1 MNIFKLFLAAC
12 IFFFIIL
19 VKLFYQVVFMN
30 RKRRNAKK
38 IWLINH
44 NKKKLIQRTKRKKK
58 RKHALKNNNNF
69 LKPTNYSYYDKK
81 DQDFKFFAPENF
93 SIMNNPTETIGYF
106 NEVISKINEKV
117 HHKLTISFLFNS
129 VKDITIDAVMYMLA
143 ITKNTKKNHNTRG
156 SYPEDN
162 NAKSLFMNS
171 GFLKYVFSNKNIIN
185 PSSNEDIQIRMSND
199 SNKNAIT
206 CKEINSIII
215 EKYGIARK
223 KLQFLYDILYEM
235 MINTNE
241 HAYSSETF
249 LLNNWYVYVA
259 LEEKRVKFSFLD
271 TGIGIPNTVNKNF
284 LEKINL
290 LGLKTDADLILSA
303 LNGKFKT
310 STMQEYRGKGLP
322 KFTKY
327 NKTKKI
333 QNFKIVSGKG
343 MVVFDSE
350 KQNYI
355 TYNLDKRLIGT
366 VYYFEIELSSL
377 REENNN
383 GNNNL

>member
-1 MNIFKLFLAAC
+1 MSS
-12 IFFFIIL
+12 
-19 VKLFYQVVFMN
+19 
-30 RKRRNAKK
+30 
-38 IWLINH
+38 H
-44 NKKKLIQRTKRKKK
+44 NKKKLVQRTKRNKKK
-58 RKHALKNNNNF
+58 KHALVNNHF
-69 LKPTNYSYYDKK
+69 LNTTRYSYYDKK
-81 DQDFKFFAPENF
+81 EKDFKFLAPENF
-93 SIMNNPTETIGYF
+93 SIINNPTETIDYF
-106 NEVISKINEKV
+106 NEVIVKINEKI
-117 HHKLTISFLFNS
+117 HHKLTISFLLNN
-129 VKDITIDAVMYMLA
+129 VKNITIDAIMYMLA

-156 SYPEDN
+156 SYPEDDT
-162 NAKSLFMNS
+162 AKALFMNS
-171 GFLKYVFSNKNIIN
+171 GFLKYVFSNKNVIN
-185 PSSNEDIQIRMSND
+185 PSPNEDIQIRMSND

-215 EKYGIARK
+215 EKYGVARK

-241 HAYSSETF
+241 HAYNSKNF

-259 LEEKRVKFSFLD
+259 LEEERVKFSFLD

-284 LEKINL
+284 FEKINL

-327 NKTKKI
+327 NKANKI

-343 MVVFDSE
+343 MISFDSK

-377 REENNN
+377 LEGKNN

>member
-1 MNIFKLFLAAC
+1 MKLLWLIY
-12 IFFFIIL
+12 IFFCIIL
-19 VKLFYQVVFMN
+19 VKLLCQVVIMN
-30 RKRRNAKK
+30 RKRRNKKK
-38 IWLINH
+38 IWLVSQ
-44 NKKKLIQRTKRKKK
+44 NKKRLKHRTKQKIKHKNRKKK
-58 RKHALKNNNNF
+58 MQNF
-69 LKPTNYSYYDKK
+69 SKTTNYSYYDKK
-81 DQDFKFFAPENF
+81 NQEFKFLAPEIF
-93 SIMNNPTETIGYF
+93 SIMDNPKETIEYF
-106 NEVISKINEKV
+106 NDVIKKIDEKF
-117 HHKLTISFLFNS
+117 HHKLTINFLLQKVN
-129 VKDITIDAVMYMLA
+129 KITIDAIMYMLA

-156 SYPEDN
+156 SYPVDN
-162 NAKSLFMNS
+162 EAKALFMNS
-171 GFLKYVFSNKNIIN
+171 GFLKYVYSNKNIIN
-185 PSSNEDIQIRMSND
+185 PSPNEDIQIRMSND

-215 EKYGIARK
+215 EKYGIARR

-259 LEEKRVKFSFLD
+259 LEEQRVKFSFLD

-284 LEKINL
+284 FEKINL

-333 QNFKIVSGKG
+333 RNFKIVSGKG
-343 MVVFDSE
+343 MVVFNEE
-350 KQNYI
+350 KQDYLV
-355 TYNLDKRLIGT
+355 YNLDKRLIGT

-377 REENNN
+377 REEN
-383 GNNNL
+383 

>member
-1 MNIFKLFLAAC
+1 MNKKRRNKKKRWLIS
-12 IFFFIIL
+12 
-19 VKLFYQVVFMN
+19 QN
-30 RKRRNAKK
+30 RKRLK
-38 IWLINH
+38 H
-44 NKKKLIQRTKRKKK
+44 RTKQKIKRKNRKKFK
-58 RKHALKNNNNF
+58 QNF
-69 LKPTNYSYYDKK
+69 SKTTNYSYYDK
-81 DQDFKFFAPENF
+81 QNQEFKFLAPENF
-93 SIMNNPTETIGYF
+93 SIMDNPKETIDYF
-106 NEVISKINEKV
+106 NDVIKKINEKF
-117 HHKLTISFLFNS
+117 HHKLTINFLLQN
-129 VKDITIDAVMYMLA
+129 VNKITIDAIMYMLA
-143 ITKNTKKNHNTRG
+143 ITKNTKKNHNTKG
-156 SYPEDN
+156 SYPVDN
-162 NAKSLFMNS
+162 EAKALFMNS
-171 GFLKYVFSNKNIIN
+171 GFLKYVYSNKNIIN
-185 PSSNEDIQIRMSND
+185 PSPNEDIQIRMSND

-215 EKYGIARK
+215 ERYGIARR

-259 LEEKRVKFSFLD
+259 LEKERVKFSFLD
-271 TGIGIPNTVNKNF
+271 TGIGIPYTVNKNF

-333 QNFKIVSGKG
+333 RNFKIVSGKG
-343 MVVFDSE
+343 MVVFNEE
-350 KQNYI
+350 KQDYLV
-355 TYNLDKRLIGT
+355 YNLDKRLIGT

-377 REENNN
+377 REENEN
-383 GNNNL
+383 GNKNL